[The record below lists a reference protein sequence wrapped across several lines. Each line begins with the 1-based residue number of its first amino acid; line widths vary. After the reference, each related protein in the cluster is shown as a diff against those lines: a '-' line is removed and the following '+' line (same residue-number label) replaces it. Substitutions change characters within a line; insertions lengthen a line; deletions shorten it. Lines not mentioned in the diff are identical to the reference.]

1 MQRKRVGNVQ
11 VLEKENHAKFKYY
24 TGIIVEV
31 FHCLLDYFQAE
42 KDIEAVKKLKKRD
55 TDYYQGPIDN
65 DIDEIKTEHSI

>member
-1 MQRKRVGNVQ
+1 M
-11 VLEKENHAKFKYY
+11 
-24 TGIIVEV
+24 EV

-42 KDIEAVKKLKKRD
+42 KDVEAVKKLKKGD

>member
-1 MQRKRVGNVQ
+1 M
-11 VLEKENHAKFKYY
+11 EIFD
-24 TGIIVEV
+24 
-31 FHCLLDYFQAE
+31 CLFDYLQAE

>member
-1 MQRKRVGNVQ
+1 MGNVK

-24 TGIIVEV
+24 TGINVEV
-31 FHCLLDYFQAE
+31 FRCLLDYFQAE
-42 KDIEAVKKLKKRD
+42 KDIEAVKKLKKGD

>member
-1 MQRKRVGNVQ
+1 MGNVQ

-24 TGIIVEV
+24 TGINVEV
-31 FHCLLDYFQAE
+31 FRCLLDYFQAE
-42 KDIEAVKKLKKRD
+42 KDIEAVKKLKKGD